1 MSNLTIDRRDFLK
14 GAVATA
20 ALLFTA
26 EELLA
31 ADATAEA
38 AIPGPPVKFGVVG
51 VGEWARKSILPVL
64 SRLPS
69 AQITA
74 ICDTYE
80 PCLSRAK
87 EIAPS
92 AATLSDYRKLLESPD
107 VEAVVVATPSYLHKD
122 IALAA
127 VQAGKHVYCEAPLAT
142 TIEDAKAIALA
153 GQGSKQVFQ
162 AGLQGRSNAMYRQG
176 LKSIKTGDLGA
187 IAQVYTQANNR
198 DSLRRVAPT
207 PERERELNWRVSTAT
222 SPGLLGEIG
231 IHNLDLVNWYLNG
244 LPTAVI
250 GSGAITGWND
260 GRDVPDTVQCIF
272 EYPNNIRAVFLC
284 TVASSFGGTYTTVQ
298 GIYCSLVVREKRGWI
313 ASKEAD
319 CKKDPG
325 WLGYARQED
334 CFGETGY
341 CIIAGSTALL
351 KAGKEPS
358 KEGSL
363 EPEHEAIYL
372 ALENFICNI
381 KQAPRSGEN
390 EVPKIPGPVEGYQA
404 AVVALK
410 ANEAV
415 LSASKV
421 AYQSAWFDLK

>member
-187 IAQVYTQANNR
+187 IAQGK
-198 DSLRRVAPT
+198 S
-207 PERERELNWRVSTAT
+207 
-222 SPGLLGEIG
+222 
-231 IHNLDLVNWYLNG
+231 
-244 LPTAVI
+244 
-250 GSGAITGWND
+250 
-260 GRDVPDTVQCIF
+260 
-272 EYPNNIRAVFLC
+272 
-284 TVASSFGGTYTTVQ
+284 
-298 GIYCSLVVREKRGWI
+298 VV
-313 ASKEAD
+313 
-319 CKKDPG
+319 
-325 WLGYARQED
+325 
-334 CFGETGY
+334 
-341 CIIAGSTALL
+341 
-351 KAGKEPS
+351 
-358 KEGSL
+358 
-363 EPEHEAIYL
+363 
-372 ALENFICNI
+372 
-381 KQAPRSGEN
+381 
-390 EVPKIPGPVEGYQA
+390 
-404 AVVALK
+404 
-410 ANEAV
+410 
-415 LSASKV
+415 
-421 AYQSAWFDLK
+421 

>member
-1 MSNLTIDRRDFLK
+1 MTDGTIDRRDFLK

-31 ADATAEA
+31 VEATAEA

-127 VQAGKHVYCEAPLAT
+127 VQAGKHVYCESPLAT

-176 LKSIKTGDLGA
+176 LKSIKAGELGD

-207 PERERELNWRVSTAT
+207 PERERELNWRVSRAT

-231 IHNLDLVNWYLNG
+231 IHNLDLVSWYLGG

-250 GSGAITGWND
+250 GSGAIMGWKD

-284 TVASSFGGTYTTVQ
+284 TIVSSFSSAYAVFQ
-298 GIYCSLVVREKRGWI
+298 GSKCSLVVREKRGWI
-313 ASKEAD
+313 TKEAEGED
-319 CKKDPG
+319 RG
-325 WLGYARQED
+325 WLRYATKEP

-381 KQAPRSGEN
+381 KQAPRSGED

-404 AVVALK
+404 AVAALK

-415 LSASKV
+415 LSGSKI